1 MWGKQSNLRSS
12 RKTMP
17 TIEVIPGVYQF
28 MFAGVNVALIAE
40 EELTL
45 IDTGVPGSLTGILN
59 LIRRLGRSVEE
70 INTVIITHN
79 HFDHIGGLPELRKL
93 TDVKVFAHEAAL
105 VGPQAEEPYP
115 DGIRRLLRVPFL
127 SPIRRRFVLES
138 GDSDVQLAGGEMLKP
153 LGGLQ
158 VIHTPGHTPCSIC
171 LYSFE
176 HKLLFVGDAMQRRRK
191 KLQFPAKMVST
202 NLTQAVE
209 SVSKLSELD
218 FEVLI
223 LGHGQPVTRGAR
235 TWVQALRHTEG

>member
-1 MWGKQSNLRSS
+1 
-12 RKTMP
+12 MP
-17 TIEVIPGVYQF
+17 TIEVVPGVYQL

-45 IDTGVPGSLTGILN
+45 VDTGVPGSLPGILN

-70 INTVIITHN
+70 MSTVIITHN

-105 VGPQAEEPYP
+105 VGSQAEAPYP
-115 DGIRRLLRVPFL
+115 GGIRRLLRVPFL

-138 GDSDVQLAGGEMLKP
+138 GDIDVQLAGGEMLRP

-171 LYSFE
+171 LYSPE
-176 HKLLFVGDAMQRRRK
+176 RKLLFVGDAMQRRRR
-191 KLQFPAKMVST
+191 KLQFPARRVST
-202 NLTQAVE
+202 DLAQAVE
-209 SVSKLSELD
+209 SVRKLAELD
-218 FEVLI
+218 FEVLV
-223 LGHGQPVTRGAR
+223 LGHGRPVTRGAR
-235 TWVQALRHTEG
+235 AWVQALEHTEG